1 MAEFDLKQVTPLE
14 WAGIGG
20 GALAFIASFFPWLSA
35 STDLDLPGG
44 SLGSLGSA
52 SAWNSGFL
60 AWFSVL
66 LLVGAAVVVLLPKLG
81 TAVPNQSMIWL
92 GLSGAAVVFIVLRWV
107 TSYESAFGFSVGAGF
122 GLFVGLLAA
131 LASAAGAF
139 LTFRSAKSATP
150 NAGPAAYPPAG

>member
-20 GALAFIASFFPWLSA
+20 GALAFIASFLPWLTV
-35 STDLDLPGG
+35 STDIDLPGIEA
-44 SLGSLGSA
+44 SYSGSA
-52 SAWNSGFL
+52 WSSGFA

-66 LLVGAAVVVLLPKLG
+66 LLVAAAVVLVLPKLG
-81 TAVPNQSMIWL
+81 TPVPNASMIWL
-92 GLSGAAVVFIVLRWV
+92 GLAGAAVVLIILRWV
-107 TSYESAFGFSVGAGF
+107 TSYESVFGVSVGAGF
-122 GLFVGLLAA
+122 GLFIGLLAA

-139 LTFRSAKSATP
+139 LTFRAAKSATP